1 MLMRLF
7 LAQLD
12 KRYGPMVF
20 LCLLDSLGPFKSE
33 PSLAVLVY
41 FASYRATP
49 EDWSCLPHQT
59 LAVAPIPCEVILHP
73 VTNEQYDGS
82 GEDGDTGASAGMPR
96 LLATGHGI
104 VPSKAAIAPP
114 YSVPLCRAHPS
125 PMVMA
130 AVASRPHQSPAS
142 SLLSGERIAR
152 CPHGMRLYE
161 PVPSS
166 RPTLFRASS
175 ICIGSPHSSDPMPS
189 QLSLLWIRLG
199 TEAIQLSP
207 SC

>member
-104 VPSKAAIAPP
+104 VPSKAALLCTSLPRAPISNGHGCRCLTP
-114 YSVPLCRAHPS
+114 TPVTSIVAPKRRENREVP
-125 PMVMA
+125 
-130 AVASRPHQSPAS
+130 
-142 SLLSGERIAR
+142 AR
-152 CPHGMRLYE
+152 Y
-161 PVPSS
+161 
-166 RPTLFRASS
+166 
-175 ICIGSPHSSDPMPS
+175 
-189 QLSLLWIRLG
+189 
-199 TEAIQLSP
+199 EAI
-207 SC
+207 